1 MRHFE
6 EMWNEAESLQKQGAP
21 IDRLTKLVELIDT
34 CKKDPPQS
42 HEDVE
47 EFMSTLLFE
56 MAGLSKDMN
65 VNVAAALNNAITDA
79 KIDQYE

>member
-1 MRHFE
+1 MKHFE
-6 EMWNEAESLQKQGAP
+6 EMWNEAETLQKKGAP
-21 IDRLTKLVELIDT
+21 IDRMRLLAKMLED
-34 CKKDPPQS
+34 CEKDPPKS

-47 EFMSTLLFE
+47 EFMSSLLFE

-65 VNVAAALNNAITDA
+65 VNVAAALNKAITDA

>member
-1 MRHFE
+1 MKHFE
-6 EMWNEAESLQKQGAP
+6 ELWNEAESLQKKAAP
-21 IDRLTKLVELIDT
+21 IKRMDALVSILEN
-34 CKKDPPQS
+34 CKNNPPTS

-47 EFMSTLLFE
+47 EFMSNLLFE

-65 VNVAAALNNAITDA
+65 VNVAAALNKAITDA